1 MAGLWSTPIELA
13 SASIGEGSRDV
24 GTVLVTTGL
33 LIGAVILGGLILM
46 WLRRRMTTETRGGSD
61 ATVMESLREMRD
73 SGAISAEEYEAARQG
88 VIERMRGE
96 IQTGSTGAANSSG
109 VAGVTKS
116 PTRSATGLGRRL
128 PGDSA
133 VARPGFDLTGAP
145 LPPTSDGE
153 PPTTGEGPPGK
164 DGGKDDG
171 GETR

>member
-1 MAGLWSTPIELA
+1 MAGLWSTPIGLA

-46 WLRRRMTTETRGGSD
+46 WLRRRMTTETRGGND

-96 IQTGSTGAANSSG
+96 IQTGSTG
-109 VAGVTKS
+109 VAGVTTS
-116 PTRSATGLGRRL
+116 PTRPATGLGARP

-164 DGGKDDG
+164 DDG
-171 GETR
+171 GEIR